1 MAGAGF
7 KDFTAG
13 EVLTATDVDTYLMQ
27 QTIMVFAGTAA
38 RATAIGTAVAEGM
51 FTYLADT
58 NALEYYDGSSWQ
70 AFSGGAGAGGLEQTF
85 LLMGA

>member
-7 KDFTAG
+7 KDFQAG
-13 EVLTATDVDTYLMQ
+13 EVLTAVDVDTYLMQ

-38 RATAIGTAVAEGM
+38 RGSAIGTPTEGM
-51 FTYLADT
+51 FTWLKDT
-58 NALEYYDGSSWQ
+58 DSLEYYDGSSWT
-70 AFSGGAGAGGLEQTF
+70 AFSAGGAGGLEQNF

>member
-7 KDFTAG
+7 KDFQAG
-13 EVLTATDVDTYLMQ
+13 EVLTAVDVDTYLMQ

-38 RATAIGTAVAEGM
+38 RGSAIGTPTEGM
-51 FTYLADT
+51 FTYLKDT
-58 NALEYYDGSSWQ
+58 DSVEYYTGSNWT
-70 AFSGGAGAGGLEQTF
+70 AFTSGAGGGFETNF

>member
-7 KDFTAG
+7 KDFQAG
-13 EVLTATDVDTYLMQ
+13 EVLTAVDVDTYLMQ

-38 RATAIGTAVAEGM
+38 RGSAIGTPTEGM
-51 FTYLADT
+51 FTYLQDT
-58 NALEYYDGSSWQ
+58 DAVEYYTGANWTPF
-70 AFSGGAGAGGLEQTF
+70 ATGGGGFETNF

>member
-13 EVLTATDVDTYLMQ
+13 EVLTASDVDTYLMQ
-27 QTIMVFAGTAA
+27 QTVMVFAGTAA
-38 RATAIGTAVAEGM
+38 RASALGTFASEGM
-51 FTYLADT
+51 FSYLSDT
-58 NALEYYDGSSWQ
+58 NSFQYYDGAAWQ
-70 AFSGGAGAGGLEQTF
+70 DAGGGASADFASQF

>member
-7 KDFTAG
+7 KDFTEG
-13 EVLTATDVDTYLMQ
+13 EILRAEDVDTYLMQ

-38 RATAIGTAVAEGM
+38 RASALGTLVAEGM
-51 FTYLADT
+51 FSYLADT
-58 NALEYYDGSSWQ
+58 NSFEFYDGAAWQ
-70 AFSGGAGAGGLEQTF
+70 TAGGGAGGDFASQF

>member
-13 EVLTATDVDTYLMQ
+13 EVLTASDVDTYLMQ
-27 QTIMVFAGTAA
+27 QTVMVFAGTAA
-38 RATAIGTAVAEGM
+38 RASALGTFVSEGM
-51 FTYLADT
+51 FSYLADT
-58 NALEYYDGSSWQ
+58 NSFEYYDGAAWQ
-70 AFSGGAGAGGLEQTF
+70 TAGGGAGGDFATQF

>member
-7 KDFTAG
+7 KDFQAG
-13 EVLTATDVDTYLMQ
+13 EVLTAVDVDTYLMQ

-38 RATAIGTAVAEGM
+38 RGSAITSPSEGM
-51 FTYLADT
+51 FSYLQDT
-58 NALEYYDGSSWQ
+58 DSVEYYTGSNWTP
-70 AFSGGAGAGGLEQTF
+70 FTTGGGGFETNF

>member
-7 KDFTAG
+7 KDFQAG
-13 EVLTATDVDTYLMQ
+13 EVLTAVDVDTYLMQ

-38 RATAIGTAVAEGM
+38 RGSAIGTPTEGM
-51 FTYLADT
+51 FTWLKDT
-58 NALEYYDGSSWQ
+58 DSLEYYDGTSWT
-70 AFSGGAGAGGLEQTF
+70 AFSAGGSGGGFGKHF

>member
-13 EVLTATDVDTYLMQ
+13 DVLRADDVDQYLMQ

-38 RATAIGTAVAEGM
+38 RATALGTAVAEGM

-58 NALEYYDGSSWQ
+58 NSFEFYDGAAWQ
-70 AFSGGAGAGGLEQTF
+70 SAGGGGGGEISDQF

>member
-13 EVLTATDVDTYLMQ
+13 EVLTAVDVDTFLMQ
-27 QTIMVFAGTAA
+27 QTVMVFSGTAT
-38 RATAIGTAVAEGM
+38 RGSTIGTAVAEGM
-51 FTYLADT
+51 VTFLKDT
-58 NALEYYDGSSWQ
+58 DSLEYYTGASWE
-70 AFSGGAGAGGLEQTF
+70 AIGGGDVGFEQTF

>member
-7 KDFTAG
+7 KDFQAG
-13 EVLTATDVDTYLMQ
+13 EVLTAVDVDTYLMQ

-38 RATAIGTAVAEGM
+38 RGSAITLPSEGM
-51 FTYLADT
+51 FSYLQDT
-58 NALEYYDGSSWQ
+58 DSVEYYTGVSWVP
-70 AFSGGAGAGGLEQTF
+70 FTSGGGGGFETNF